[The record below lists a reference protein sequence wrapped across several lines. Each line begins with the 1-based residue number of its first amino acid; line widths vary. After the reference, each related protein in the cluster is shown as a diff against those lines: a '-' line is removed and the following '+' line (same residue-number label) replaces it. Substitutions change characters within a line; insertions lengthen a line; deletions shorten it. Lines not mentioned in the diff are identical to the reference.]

1 MKNIFF
7 RKGRD
12 IYMSGDSVDLVNDL
26 QAGIGNLQSES
37 PELVAAFVQM
47 DQAAYVEGELERKYK
62 ELIGIGIA
70 VAVRCEYCI
79 NIHVKNALSEGA
91 SREEILEAAAV
102 AVAFGGSPAMAYV
115 ATTVLKALEAF
126 E

>member
-1 MKNIFF
+1 
-7 RKGRD
+7 
-12 IYMSGDSVDLVNDL
+12 MSADSNELVSEL
-26 QAGIGNLQSES
+26 QAGIGKLQGES
-37 PELVAAFVQM
+37 PELAAAFVQM

-79 NIHVKNALSEGA
+79 NIHVKNALEEGA
-91 SREEILEAAAV
+91 SREQILEAAAV

-115 ATTVLKALEAF
+115 ATTVLNALEAF

>member
-1 MKNIFF
+1 
-7 RKGRD
+7 
-12 IYMSGDSVDLVNDL
+12 MSGDSVELVSEL
-26 QAGIGNLQSES
+26 QAGIGKVQSES

-47 DQAAYVEGELERKYK
+47 DQAAYVEGELERKVK

-79 NIHVKNALSEGA
+79 NIHVKNALEEGA
-91 SREEILEAAAV
+91 SRDEILEAAAV

>member
-1 MKNIFF
+1 MAN
-7 RKGRD
+7 D
-12 IYMSGDSVDLVNDL
+12 PMELVSEL
-26 QAGIGNLQSES
+26 QAGIGKVQSES
-37 PELVAAFVQM
+37 PELTAAFIQM
-47 DQAAYVEGELERKYK
+47 DQAAYVEGELERKHK

-79 NIHVKNALSEGA
+79 NLHIKQALEEGA
-91 SREEILEAAAV
+91 TREEILEAAAV

-115 ATTVLKALEAF
+115 ATSVLKALDTF

>member
-1 MKNIFF
+1 
-7 RKGRD
+7 
-12 IYMSGDSVDLVNDL
+12 MSGDSVDLVNDL

>member
-1 MKNIFF
+1 
-7 RKGRD
+7 
-12 IYMSGDSVDLVNDL
+12 MSGDSVELVSGL
-26 QAGIGNLQSES
+26 QAGISKVQSES

-79 NIHVKNALSEGA
+79 NIHVKNALEEGA
-91 SREEILEAAAV
+91 SRDEILEAAAV

>member
-1 MKNIFF
+1 
-7 RKGRD
+7 
-12 IYMSGDSVDLVNDL
+12 MSGDSVELVSEL
-26 QAGIGNLQSES
+26 QAGISTVQSES

-79 NIHVKNALSEGA
+79 NIHVKNALAEGA
-91 SREEILEAAAV
+91 SRDEILEAAAV

>member
-1 MKNIFF
+1 
-7 RKGRD
+7 
-12 IYMSGDSVDLVNDL
+12 MSGDSVDLVNDL
-26 QAGIGNLQSES
+26 QEGIGKVQSES

-79 NIHVKNALSEGA
+79 NIHVKNALAEGA
-91 SREEILEAAAV
+91 SRDEILEAAAV

>member
-1 MKNIFF
+1 M
-7 RKGRD
+7 
-12 IYMSGDSVDLVNDL
+12 DLLTEL
-26 QAGIGNLQSES
+26 QEGIGKLQSES
-37 PELVAAFVQM
+37 PELAAAFVQM

-79 NIHVKNALSEGA
+79 SIHIKNALAEGA

-102 AVAFGGSPAMAYV
+102 AVAFGGSPSMAYV
-115 ATTVLKALEAF
+115 ATSVLKALDAF